1 MQCKDIEFGTGDCAY
16 NVHLPWLVDGKAKMV
31 NIDKCLL
38 PEIIHLW
45 ELGIKTTGC
54 CCGHGKTDMQEPFIG
69 VEFAYIDKMLELGY
83 KVCPNKYRPRDR
95 DSFYPKTV
103 LQYGSANKGFNWWD
117 GQEGCEV
124 KW

>member
-16 NVHLPWLVDGKAKMV
+16 NIHLPWLVDGKAKMV

-54 CCGHGKTDMQEPFIG
+54 CCGHGKEEPFIG
-69 VEFAYIDKMLELGY
+69 VAFEDIDRMLELGY

-95 DSFYPKTV
+95 DSFYPKTI
-103 LQYGSANKGFNWWD
+103 LKYGNADKGFNWWD

-124 KW
+124 E